1 MNYKDL
7 FSKSWSRVWKHPVV
21 YAFTLPVF
29 LMQFIST
36 AIPSSMMIPVCFIV
50 FPVGIASMLIGS
62 AGVMQVIYEIEQGR
76 QPGILQ
82 IWNTIKKSLVDLVI
96 TNFVII
102 ILALLLTIP
111 VAILWFVFARS
122 SLTNGMHFTWPNSLF
137 PLLAFVIIYLVLVA
151 FPTCQVLF
159 RKSADLGDT
168 INAGLKLTGK
178 KIGSLLVIYL
188 LLGVIQ
194 LGITIF
200 SGSIAAIV
208 HGIEPSQTSLLQAYA
223 LVNPTSTYR
232 ILSTLGSLA
241 AYPLGITCKTL
252 AYLEFTKEA
261 TEVVTTI

>member
-7 FSKSWSRVWKHPVV
+7 FSKGWSRVWKHPVV
-21 YAFTLPVF
+21 WAFTLPVF
-29 LMQFIST
+29 LMQFITT
-36 AIPSSMMIPVCFIV
+36 AIPNSMMIPVCFIV
-50 FPVGIASMLIGS
+50 FPIGIAGMLIGR
-62 AGVMQVIYEIEQGR
+62 AGIMQVIYEIEQGS

-82 IWNTIKKSLVDLVI
+82 TWNTIKKSLVDLLI
-96 TNFVII
+96 TYFMII

-122 SLTNGMHFTWPNSLF
+122 SLTNGMYFTWLNSLF

-168 INAGLKLTGK
+168 INAGLKLTRK

-194 LGITIF
+194 LGITVF
-200 SGSIAAIV
+200 FGSIAAIA
-208 HGIEPSQTSLLQAYA
+208 HGIEPSQTGVLQAYA
-223 LVNPTSTYR
+223 LVNATSTYH
-232 ILSTLGSLA
+232 ILSSLGSLA
-241 AYPLGITCKTL
+241 AYPLGVTCTTL
-252 AYLEFTKEA
+252 AYLQFAGGE
-261 TEVVTTI
+261 